1 MATPVFTWNFP
12 VVITQQGLQ
21 PQTPANL
28 SSQVQANATAN
39 SPGIT
44 LNLPASLISDMSG
57 TVVGA
62 VSVMDSA
69 KVETVNSLTP
79 YGCNTFA
86 LGQLGQLYLG
96 QSQPGVA
103 TNTSVN
109 VVFYVPS
116 SIGWVIPN
124 GFLITD
130 GTYTYQIQVGGV
142 IGSTGYSGTL
152 TAIAVQ
158 AGAWSIPANTA
169 FTAASSV
176 PSTVAISS
184 ITNALA
190 GTPAGSA
197 ESWGSFRSRV
207 LTAGLAAC
215 TSGPRLIKTFIGA
228 LLGAASN
235 LIGVQAANG
244 GIRVVVGGNADVYQI
259 AYAIF
264 TAVGNPG
271 SLQGSA
277 VNNARNVT
285 VSLNDYPDTYPI
297 LFVQAPVQTVTALA
311 LTWNTT
317 VANYTGGAAIPALV
331 QPDLASYINNLA
343 IGQAINEGELNEI
356 FEQDVENVLDSS
368 LISALDWTVTI
379 NGTVTPVTSGT
390 WLVEGDPESSWSVAT
405 TAISITEG

>member
-264 TAVGNPG
+264 TAV
-271 SLQGSA
+271 
-277 VNNARNVT
+277 
-285 VSLNDYPDTYPI
+285 
-297 LFVQAPVQTVTALA
+297 
-311 LTWNTT
+311 
-317 VANYTGGAAIPALV
+317 
-331 QPDLASYINNLA
+331 
-343 IGQAINEGELNEI
+343 
-356 FEQDVENVLDSS
+356 
-368 LISALDWTVTI
+368 
-379 NGTVTPVTSGT
+379 
-390 WLVEGDPESSWSVAT
+390 
-405 TAISITEG
+405 